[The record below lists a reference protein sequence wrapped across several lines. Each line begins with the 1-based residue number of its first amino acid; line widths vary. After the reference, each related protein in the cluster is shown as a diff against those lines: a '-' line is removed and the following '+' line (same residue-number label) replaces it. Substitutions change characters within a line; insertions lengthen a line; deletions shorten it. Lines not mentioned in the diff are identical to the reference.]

1 MYVLDY
7 KTKKIKKFTT
17 SSELSNFLNK
27 IVKKKYIFLKDKKT
41 ATKFLKKVA

>member
-7 KTKKIKKFTT
+7 KTKKIKKFGKE
-17 SSELSNFLNK
+17 ELSNFLNE